1 MATLFRVR
9 YSHQMISPKLI
20 TLLAGGLLVA
30 AVSFSTRAHAAPE
43 TRVFELRT
51 YHCAPGKLPD
61 LEKRFREHTMQ
72 IFERH
77 GMQNIAYW
85 TFQDDPLKGNTL
97 IYVIAHASREQAA
110 KNWKEFG
117 ADPEWVKVREA
128 SEANGKLVEKVDS
141 QFLDPTDLSPLK

>member
-1 MATLFRVR
+1 
-9 YSHQMISPKLI
+9 MISSKLI
-20 TLLAGGLLVA
+20 PLLAAGLLF
-30 AVSFSTRAHAAPE
+30 AVVDLSTRAQAAPDA
-43 TRVFELRT
+43 RVFELRT

-85 TFQDDPLKGNTL
+85 TFQDDPLKGNAL
-97 IYVIAHASREQAA
+97 IYIIAHASREQAV

-117 ADPEWVKVREA
+117 ADPEWKQVQTA
-128 SEANGKLVEKVDS
+128 SEVNGKIVEKVDS
-141 QFLDPTDLSPLK
+141 QFLDPTDFSPLK

>member
-1 MATLFRVR
+1 
-9 YSHQMISPKLI
+9 MISSKLI
-20 TLLAGGLLVA
+20 PLLAAGLLFA
-30 AVSFSTRAHAAPE
+30 AVNLSTRAHAAPE

-77 GMQNIAYW
+77 GIQNIGYW
-85 TFQDDPLKGNTL
+85 TFQDDPLKGNAL
-97 IYVIAHASREQAA
+97 IYMIAHASREQAA

-117 ADPEWVKVREA
+117 ADPEWVKVRTE
-128 SEANGKLVEKVDS
+128 SEANGKIVEKVDS
-141 QFLDPTDLSPLK
+141 QFLDPTDFSPIK

>member
-1 MATLFRVR
+1 
-9 YSHQMISPKLI
+9 MISSKLI
-20 TLLAGGLLVA
+20 PLLAAGLLLTV
-30 AVSFSTRAHAAPE
+30 VGISTRAHAAPE

-77 GMQNIAYW
+77 GMRNIGYW
-85 TFQDDPLKGNTL
+85 TFQDDPLKGNAL
-97 IYVIAHASREQAA
+97 IYMIAHASREQAV

-117 ADPEWVKVREA
+117 ADPEWVKVRTE
-128 SEANGKLVEKVDS
+128 SEANGKIVEKVDS
-141 QFLDPTDLSPLK
+141 QFLDPTDFSPVK